1 MSSLPL
7 SCCATAVSELTAGVY
22 LICSPSLANSPS
34 CSAMKNPAESMAGTT
49 PTSSTVFSAG
59 PKFVGRVFS
68 SAMPPIADEEPA
80 AAEEQP
86 AASAATAVSTVAHA
100 AVRPHLRM
108 PVTRHLTE
116 LAADHPCPGRINH
129 CKYQHRPFAKN
140 GATRPARPGLAHPDI
155 AP

>member
-22 LICSPSLANSPS
+22 LICSPSLVNSPS

-49 PTSSTVFSAG
+49 PTFSTVFSAG
-59 PKFVGRVFS
+59 PKFVGRGFS
-68 SAMPPIADEEPA
+68 SAMPPIADEE
-80 AAEEQP
+80 P

-140 GATRPARPGLAHPDI
+140 GATRPARPGPIDPDI